1 MCETGP
7 HFKLCT
13 CSEALPSSNY
23 WILTRGNEGVH
34 NSVIGEIMRPPDLD
48 EAVRFDAAY
57 FILKRLKF
65 DLNNTN
71 AFDFEYEP
79 NEGDLIEFHF
89 MELDDP
95 EGLRATFV
103 YSEGKF
109 KSEAM
114 GIDYQGGE
122 PLASGDIKYVP
133 KPREKPI

>member
-34 NSVIGEIMRPPDLD
+34 NNVVGEIMRPPDLD

-71 AFDFEYEP
+71 GGVRQ
-79 NEGDLIEFHF
+79 NGSSIR
-89 MELDDP
+89 
-95 EGLRATFV
+95 GLG
-103 YSEGKF
+103 SEG
-109 KSEAM
+109 SM
-114 GIDYQGGE
+114 
-122 PLASGDIKYVP
+122 
-133 KPREKPI
+133 RR